1 MEINNSHKNTK
12 NNFVLG
18 CTNIQKS
25 FGGLIALDNVS
36 FSISK
41 GIIVGVVGPN
51 GAGKTTLFDVIS
63 GVTNLN
69 SGKILFNDK
78 DISNLSADKISC
90 LGIQRTFQ
98 TPTAF
103 NDLSVKENV
112 TVGASFAGRSRIL
125 SSNKNMFDH
134 VLEVID
140 LCQLKK
146 YINLKAGVLAIL
158 QRKQL
163 MIATALAGMPKLLM
177 LDEPLSGLNKDA
189 RNQMLEFLF
198 KLKNTGISLLII
210 EHVMSALLNFVDEII
225 LLNYGKI
232 IFTGSPKQAVND
244 EEVIRAPRRRGRGS
258 ILGSRNSE
266 MSKFT
271 RVGGS
276 GIHVGFCSSML

>member
-1 MEINNSHKNTK
+1 MKTLNEIDTTAKKASKAAG
-12 NNFVLG
+12 FSWG
-18 CTNIQKS
+18 IAEEIGKS
-25 FGGLIALDNVS
+25 IESLELFGL
-36 FSISK
+36 
-41 GIIVGVVGPN
+41 
-51 GAGKTTLFDVIS
+51 S

-125 SSNKNMFDH
+125 SSNKNMFDY

-146 YINLKAGVLAIL
+146 YINLKASVLAIL

-177 LDEPLSGLNKDA
+177 LDEPLGGLNKDE

-210 EHVMSALLNFVDEII
+210 EHVMSALLNFVDEIV
-225 LLNYGKI
+225 LLNHGKV
-232 IFTGSPKQAVND
+232 IFTGTPKQAVND
-244 EEVIRAPRRRGRGS
+244 EEVIRVY
-258 ILGSRNSE
+258 LGSEAKLLN
-266 MSKFT
+266 K
-271 RVGGS
+271 
-276 GIHVGFCSSML
+276 

>member
-18 CTNIQKS
+18 CTNIHKS

-41 GIIVGVVGPN
+41 GIIIGLVGPN

-177 LDEPLSGLNKDA
+177 LDEPLSGLNKDE

-210 EHVMSALLNFVDEII
+210 EHVMSALLNFVDEIV
-225 LLNYGKI
+225 LLNHGKI
-232 IFTGSPKQAVND
+232 IFSGSPKQAVND
-244 EEVIRAPRRRGRGS
+244 DEVIRVY
-258 ILGSRNSE
+258 LGSEAKLLN
-266 MSKFT
+266 K
-271 RVGGS
+271 
-276 GIHVGFCSSML
+276 